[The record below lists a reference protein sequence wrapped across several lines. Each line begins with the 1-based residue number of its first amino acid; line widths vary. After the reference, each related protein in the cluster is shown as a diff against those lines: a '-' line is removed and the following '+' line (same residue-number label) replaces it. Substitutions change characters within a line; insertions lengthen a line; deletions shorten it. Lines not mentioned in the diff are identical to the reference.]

1 MNIQN
6 YDNEV
11 QIINRE
17 LMTARTNMSN
27 DLVGVCDRL
36 LEKAEEVGDI
46 NLIGYAYYYLADAYY
61 KLSTEYRKFNENLLK
76 AIEYLQMCGDKEH
89 IIRCYNLFGIDAL
102 NHGNIE
108 LALDFFLNGIR
119 DCDEYDK
126 NSAVGFVECNIGL
139 IYYDVGE
146 IETALSYIQS
156 GYKHI
161 RKNKEDSLYYLN
173 VLLCYCNEAECY
185 ILLDKPESV
194 KKCLLA
200 IKRLESDPRVKSDYF
215 QDILV
220 LDVRMRGNYVLG
232 NMEEYQKYS
241 ELLLKTIQTENF
253 FSVDNIDDIYR
264 ACRFL
269 MKIGRVDEVE
279 DIVKNVEATISS
291 ISIAYLRKQYAKIK
305 CELYSL
311 KNDDEQKY
319 KAYEEFYTYSMAQE
333 KEGIAN
339 YRFFTDIR
347 EKLSEMERENIALLK
362 KAETDSLTGLGN
374 RYGLNEYADKA
385 FDNAYANQKSLAVEI
400 LDVDNFKQYNDTF
413 GHQAGDT
420 CLKTIAE
427 IIVEKCGGNNK
438 IRAFRYGGDEFVIVY
453 EDMTDEEVMWY
464 ASNIRLGIKERNLLA
479 PSHEYGKLV
488 TISQGICNSVPI
500 STNKLWDYMY
510 AADNALYEVKE
521 HRKGEIVML
530 HKVLI
535 SQESLDEAK
544 YS

>member
-1 MNIQN
+1 M
-6 YDNEV
+6 
-11 QIINRE
+11 
-17 LMTARTNMSN
+17 
-27 DLVGVCDRL
+27 
-36 LEKAEEVGDI
+36 
-46 NLIGYAYYYLADAYY
+46 
-61 KLSTEYRKFNENLLK
+61 
-76 AIEYLQMCGDKEH
+76 
-89 IIRCYNLFGIDAL
+89 
-102 NHGNIE
+102 
-108 LALDFFLNGIR
+108 
-119 DCDEYDK
+119 
-126 NSAVGFVECNIGL
+126 
-139 IYYDVGE
+139 
-146 IETALSYIQS
+146 
-156 GYKHI
+156 
-161 RKNKEDSLYYLN
+161 
-173 VLLCYCNEAECY
+173 
-185 ILLDKPESV
+185 
-194 KKCLLA
+194 
-200 IKRLESDPRVKSDYF
+200 KSDYF

-232 NMEEYQKYS
+232 NMEEYQKYA

-438 IRAFRYGGDEFVIVY
+438 IRAFRYGGDEFAFVF
-453 EDMTDEEVMWY
+453 MSNNRDEEKVMWY

>member
-1 MNIQN
+1 
-6 YDNEV
+6 
-11 QIINRE
+11 
-17 LMTARTNMSN
+17 
-27 DLVGVCDRL
+27 
-36 LEKAEEVGDI
+36 
-46 NLIGYAYYYLADAYY
+46 
-61 KLSTEYRKFNENLLK
+61 
-76 AIEYLQMCGDKEH
+76 
-89 IIRCYNLFGIDAL
+89 
-102 NHGNIE
+102 
-108 LALDFFLNGIR
+108 
-119 DCDEYDK
+119 
-126 NSAVGFVECNIGL
+126 
-139 IYYDVGE
+139 
-146 IETALSYIQS
+146 
-156 GYKHI
+156 
-161 RKNKEDSLYYLN
+161 
-173 VLLCYCNEAECY
+173 
-185 ILLDKPESV
+185 
-194 KKCLLA
+194 
-200 IKRLESDPRVKSDYF
+200 
-215 QDILV
+215 
-220 LDVRMRGNYVLG
+220 
-232 NMEEYQKYS
+232 
-241 ELLLKTIQTENF
+241 
-253 FSVDNIDDIYR
+253 
-264 ACRFL
+264 

-479 PSHEYGKLV
+479 PSQEYGKLV